1 MVVARWRQVLFTER
15 SRQVMAHSY
24 LNQGGTRWVCDSK
37 IQVVGIHNGK
47 RYNKMR
53 KPMFWEQL
61 GNFAVCYVRVG
72 RTVFC
77 GFTNDNDGTI
87 QLKLEK
93 CRIVR

>member
-1 MVVARWRQVLFTER
+1 
-15 SRQVMAHSY
+15 MAHSY

-93 CRIVR
+93 CRVVR

>member
-1 MVVARWRQVLFTER
+1 MRQ
-15 SRQVMAHSY
+15 
-24 LNQGGTRWVCDSK
+24 
-37 IQVVGIHNGK
+37 
-47 RYNKMR
+47 
-53 KPMFWEQL
+53 PMFWEQL

>member
-15 SRQVMAHSY
+15 SRKVMAHSY
-24 LNQGGTRWVCDSK
+24 LNQGGTRWVCDNK

-61 GNFAVCYVRVG
+61 GNFAVCYVRVADNVY
-72 RTVFC
+72 R
-77 GFTNDNDGTI
+77 GFTEDNNGVI
-87 QLKLEK
+87 ELKLEK
-93 CRIVR
+93 CYRVR